1 MTHLRRTVTFAP
13 MTLLLLGVAAS
24 LVDLDAFL
32 AVVTGANTWIL
43 RYFAN
48 LFNWG
53 SFGFV
58 LTIVWVWFSPLGKVR
73 IGGEAAVPILSRWNW
88 FAITL
93 CTTIAI
99 GILFWATAEPLY
111 HFHEP
116 PAISGIEPASEGAR
130 RFAMSS
136 LFMHWTITPY
146 AIYTVP
152 SLAFA
157 LAYHNLGR
165 GYSLSAPLSLTLGTR
180 LAGNPSGGNPSGG
193 NPSGGNPSGAWSSS
207 VIDAV
212 ALFALVAGMSASLG
226 VGILS
231 ISSGLAS
238 TLGITAGAGL
248 LALVAAAI
256 VGAFMVSSVSGLM
269 RGIRILS
276 DWNVRFF
283 FLLCAVL
290 LVVGPT
296 AKVFSYGAQGVIDF
310 AAEFLPR
317 SLGQGALGD
326 TAWSRDWTTFYWA
339 NWLAWAPITALFLG
353 RIARGYTVRQF
364 ITFNLVLPS
373 SFAIVWMSI
382 FGASAIEF
390 DQAGTSLY
398 VVLTNSGPESVIY
411 ALFESLPL
419 PGVWAS
425 AFVLL
430 SFVCFVTAADSNTE
444 AISGLC
450 QREDAHMSLSEEERR
465 PVTLRLKI
473 VWAGLIGVTAWI
485 MVSFS
490 GVDGVRMLS
499 NLGGL
504 PALFIVMLMN
514 IALVIMGTQKL
525 ADVKNAVGGS

>member
-1 MTHLRRTVTFAP
+1 MNDLRRTVTFVP
-13 MTLLLLGVAAS
+13 MVLLLGGVVVS
-24 LVDLDAFL
+24 LVDLNAFL
-32 AVVTGANTWIL
+32 AVVTSANSWIL
-43 RYFAN
+43 RHFAII
-48 LFNWG
+48 FNWG

-58 LTIVWVWFSPLGKVR
+58 ITILWVWFSPLGKVR
-73 IGGEAAVPILSRWNW
+73 IGGDKAMPLLGRWNW

-116 PAISGIEPASEGAR
+116 PAISGIAVASDQAR

-157 LAYHNLGR
+157 LAYHNLGKR
-165 GYSLSAPLSLTLGTR
+165 YSLSAPVSLVLGR
-180 LAGNPSGGNPSGG
+180 FSGK
-193 NPSGGNPSGAWSSS
+193 WTT
-207 VIDAV
+207 DALDAT
-212 ALFALVAGMSASLG
+212 ALFSLVAGISASLG

-231 ISSGLAS
+231 ISSGIAS
-238 TLGITAGAGL
+238 NLGITSNNIL
-248 LALVAAAI
+248 LAFVAASI
-256 VGAFMVSSVSGLM
+256 VLAFMVSSLSGLM
-269 RGIRILS
+269 RGIRVLS

-290 LVVGPT
+290 LALGPT
-296 AKVFSYGAQGVIDF
+296 AEIFEYGVQGLADY
-310 AAEFLPR
+310 AKDFLPR
-317 SLGQGALGD
+317 SIGQGALGD

-353 RIARGYTVRQF
+353 RIARGYTVREF
-364 ITFNLVLPS
+364 ITFNLILPS
-373 SFAIVWMSI
+373 AFAVVWMSI
-382 FGASAIEF
+382 FGASAIEL
-390 DQAGTSLY
+390 DSSGGGLY
-398 VVLTNSGPESVIY
+398 AALSAEGPESVIY
-411 ALFESLPL
+411 RLFDTLPL
-419 PGVWAS
+419 SSLWSV

-430 SFVCFVTAADSNTE
+430 SFICFVTAADSNTE
-444 AISGLC
+444 AISGIC
-450 QREDAHMSLSEEERR
+450 QREETHVALLDEEKR
-465 PVTLRLKI
+465 PTTFRLK
-473 VWAGLIGVTAWI
+473 VMWASLIGATAWI
-485 MVSFS
+485 MVTFS

-514 IALVIMGTQKL
+514 AALVIMGTKRL
-525 ADVKNAVGGS
+525 ADVKAGWRN

>member
-13 MTLLLLGVAAS
+13 MALLLLGVAAS
-24 LVDLDAFL
+24 LVNLDAFL
-32 AVVTGANTWIL
+32 AAVTGANTWIL
-43 RYFAN
+43 RYFGT

-88 FAITL
+88 FTITL

-116 PAISGIEPASEGAR
+116 PAISGIEPASDGAR

-157 LAYHNLGR
+157 LAYYNLGL
-165 GYSLSAPLSLTLGTR
+165 GYSLSAPLSLTFGKHR
-180 LAGNPSGGNPSGG
+180 SGKGSGDYPSCDI
-193 NPSGGNPSGAWSSS
+193 PSGAWSSS
-207 VIDAV
+207 VVDAV

-238 TLGITAGAGL
+238 TFGVTAGAGL

-283 FLLCAVL
+283 LLLCAVL
-290 LVVGPT
+290 FVVGPT
-296 AKVFSYGAQGVIDF
+296 TKMLSFGAQGVVDF
-310 AAEFLPR
+310 ASEFLPR

-326 TAWSRDWTTFYWA
+326 AAWSRDWTTFYWA

-382 FGASAIEF
+382 FGASAIEY
-390 DQAGTSLY
+390 DQAGMSLY
-398 VVLTNSGPESVIY
+398 SVLQETGPESVIY
-411 ALFESLPL
+411 ALFEALPL
-419 PGVWAS
+419 PGVWSA

-450 QREDAHMSLSEEERR
+450 QREDAHMSLSEEETR
-465 PVTLRLKI
+465 PITLRLKI
-473 VWAGLIGVTAWI
+473 VWASLIGVTAWI

-514 IALVIMGTQKL
+514 VALIIMGTKKF
-525 ADVKNAVGGS
+525 ADVKNAVGRS